1 MLFETKG
8 ENDVY
13 EMAKIDNQLS
23 IRNSKLKICNN
34 AFNDEW
40 NIWYWALTIC
50 KRFWYNRLLLIDL
63 NSVIVK

>member
-34 AFNDEW
+34 AFNDE
-40 NIWYWALTIC
+40 
-50 KRFWYNRLLLIDL
+50 
-63 NSVIVK
+63 